1 MQKRKLGKYNLEVSA
16 IGLGSMRM
24 SFGSIVPSAP
34 GNNYACQIWA
44 QFERKTSHFWAE
56 NRKVMGV
63 RATESTGLMV

>member
-34 GNNYACQIWA
+34 GNNYACKIWA
-44 QFERKTSHFWAE
+44 
-56 NRKVMGV
+56 
-63 RATESTGLMV
+63 